1 MEAVAGG
8 LSLPL
13 VVLIIILAFRFNKA
27 IKSVANIVDTKVSAV
42 SAELTAEI
50 VEDIN
55 NIDVD
60 VEKIQKA
67 QATIKALN
75 SIKF

>member
-50 VEDIN
+50 IEDIN

-60 VEKIQKA
+60 VAKIEKA